1 MSRILDRALILAAL
15 LMLLLMWQESEAQE
29 GKRMLKEVEYQI
41 FENPSWSVAERE
53 WFNTL
58 RNNFLGCVESYE
70 MEAQEAYLRGVE
82 YADSM
87 MNGFDQSA

>member
-1 MSRILDRALILAAL
+1 MRYLPSDERADPDNFPKLGFD
-15 LMLLLMWQESEAQE
+15 

-58 RNNFLGCVESYE
+58 RNNFLGCVENYE

-82 YADSM
+82 YTNEM